1 VAPECFEQEQ
11 ETGLDLLGIAQMDEA
26 ASNAMLA
33 TLLAITDYLARL
45 EQHIMTAKKYPA
57 ILFPFQADIR
67 VKSKT
72 PEGFSSSWPCTDA
85 SWRINLASTGF
96 E

>member
-1 VAPECFEQEQ
+1 MAPGCFEHEQ
-11 ETGLDLLGIAQMDEA
+11 ETILDLLGIEQMNKA
-26 ASNAMLA
+26 ASSAMLA
-33 TLLAITDYLARL
+33 ALLAITDYLARL
-45 EQHIMTAKKYPA
+45 EQHIMTAKNYPA

-67 VKSKT
+67 FKPKT
-72 PEGFSSSWPCTDA
+72 PEGFTFSWPCTDA